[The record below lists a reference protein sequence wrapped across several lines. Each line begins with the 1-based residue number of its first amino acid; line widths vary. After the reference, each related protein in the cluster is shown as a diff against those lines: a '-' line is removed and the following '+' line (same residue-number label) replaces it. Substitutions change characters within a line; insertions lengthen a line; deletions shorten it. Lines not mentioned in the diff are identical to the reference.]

1 MGALLMILSLAID
14 PFAQQILAFPSR
26 SVLAHNETAF
36 VQSAHSYGSTG
47 NGSAME
53 EAWNINSDSD
63 LTPSMN
69 AAILNGLAETHTP
82 LEPQCTSGNCQ
93 YPDFVTFGF
102 CSQCQ
107 DITNQTNQSCKP
119 DPQIMQ
125 VYGKKFGWSDVI
137 LKAPENCTYTLPDG
151 YEFLA
156 RRQDAIYNYTVWEQ
170 GLHNTPILSTK
181 RVKWFAISRGDSPA
195 VGIQQPLV
203 SFISSRYT
211 DEVNIYTRDNYTVP
225 EKMPTISMCA
235 VYPCERQYKD
245 NVYSGS
251 NNRLRLYKN
260 QQLGP
265 NANTSDPNLSQ
276 VTLVPPNQME
286 QLSPSSSYSI
296 EGYTWSKLNTTL
308 TDLLNYYHSLGSPG
322 LNKMT
327 ASIIGGLDDVDKAMD
342 SMTTSMTDIIRSD
355 TTAFTIPGEAFR
367 DETYI
372 HVRWPWIIL
381 PTLSVLFSIFL
392 LISTSITSCRLNVVL
407 WKDSVLPLLMFRLQT
422 DSADDIVCLSKV
434 EEAER
439 ISKKIKVVGAKKGSP
454 LVFSEVND

>member
-1 MGALLMILSLAID
+1 
-14 PFAQQILAFPSR
+14 
-26 SVLAHNETAF
+26 
-36 VQSAHSYGSTG
+36 
-47 NGSAME
+47 
-53 EAWNINSDSD
+53 
-63 LTPSMN
+63 
-69 AAILNGLAETHTP
+69 
-82 LEPQCTSGNCQ
+82 
-93 YPDFVTFGF
+93 
-102 CSQCQ
+102 
-107 DITNQTNQSCKP
+107 
-119 DPQIMQ
+119 MQ

-151 YEFLA
+151 YEFFA
-156 RRQDAIYNYTVWEQ
+156 RGKRVTYNYTVWEQ

-181 RVKWFAISRGDSPA
+181 RDKWLAISRGNSHA

-203 SFISSRYT
+203 SFISSRYA

-235 VYPCERQYKD
+235 VYPCERQYKG

-251 NNRLRLYKN
+251 NIRLRLYKD

-265 NANTSDPNLSQ
+265 NVNTSDPSLAQ

-286 QLSPSSSYSI
+286 QLCPSSSYSI
-296 EGYTWSKLNTTL
+296 ASDTWNNLNKTL
-308 TDLLNYYHSLGSPG
+308 TELLNYYHSIGIPG

-327 ASIIGGLDDVDKAMD
+327 ASILGGVDDVDKAMD

-355 TTAFTIPGEAFR
+355 TTAFKIPGEPFR

-392 LISTSITSCRLNVVL
+392 FISTSIASSRLNVVL

-422 DSADDIVCLSKV
+422 DSADDIMSLSKV

-454 LVFSEVND
+454 LVFSEVNN